1 VCARPLEFRCL
12 RPVHSSRRKFF
23 IRIQF
28 KKATTIAAKSAD
40 RNTFRTLYLRA
51 RPERLFRWTLVP
63 AANTIC
69 RMLMEIRNEP
79 LNHRPFALRTDA
91 WFAHIRLP
99 YRIAANHGNV
109 FLSGKGVG
117 KGVSSGSVLSIVNI
131 HAPRCSRIV
140 ASIVANTKNRL
151 LSDPFQARQ
160 AIKHRL
166 ASGDGEITMGRC
178 VIHFCSFLRV

>member
-1 VCARPLEFRCL
+1 MCFWAWAQSVRQAVGFRCV

-40 RNTFRTLYLRA
+40 RNTFRTLCLRA
-51 RPERLFRWTLVP
+51 RPERLLRWTLVP

-99 YRIAANHGNV
+99 YRIATNHGNV
-109 FLSGKGVG
+109 FLAWTQ
-117 KGVSSGSVLSIVNI
+117 SVRQVTHRIGRIIPRLATASRAPARANHAFCVNI
-131 HAPRCSRIV
+131 THHQSALTENSLKV
-140 ASIVANTKNRL
+140 M
-151 LSDPFQARQ
+151 
-160 AIKHRL
+160 L
-166 ASGDGEITMGRC
+166 AWPMRT
-178 VIHFCSFLRV
+178 

>member
-1 VCARPLEFRCL
+1 MCARPLEFRCV

-40 RNTFRTLYLRA
+40 RNTFRTLCLRA

-109 FLSGKGVG
+109 FLAWTQ
-117 KGVSSGSVLSIVNI
+117 SVRQAVP
-131 HAPRCSRIV
+131 HEIV
-140 ASIVANTKNRL
+140 AMEIRRAGFA
-151 LSDPFQARQ
+151 SD
-160 AIKHRL
+160 
-166 ASGDGEITMGRC
+166 EY
-178 VIHFCSFLRV
+178 V